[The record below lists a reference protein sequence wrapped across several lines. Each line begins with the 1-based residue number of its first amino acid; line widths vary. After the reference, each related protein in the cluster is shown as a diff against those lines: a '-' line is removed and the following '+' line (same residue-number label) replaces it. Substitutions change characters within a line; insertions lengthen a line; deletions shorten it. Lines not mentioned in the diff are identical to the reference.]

1 MACLMLRPRA
11 LPSGGGTAFPTW
23 SKVEKPNQSAR
34 LSISYTLCCQRH
46 KRRVALFLKITCCR
60 TPKASSQENKE
71 YGCPAISFRPCL
83 FLAVSNSTRSWT
95 NKGLGFDLKL
105 QPHMLFIK
113 IRLLHQQW
121 LKEPPRLSRAQVG
134 FLSFIRSLKLPAIV
148 LLRLDWAR
156 PQKGRESREK
166 KGETGP

>member
-83 FLAVSNSTRSWT
+83 FLAVSNSTRPRT

-113 IRLLHQQW
+113 IRLPHQQW
-121 LKEPPRLSRAQVG
+121 LKRPFPTFQSSGGLL
-134 FLSFIRSLKLPAIV
+134 FLSEASNYQQLCDL
-148 LLRLDWAR
+148 
-156 PQKGRESREK
+156 G
-166 KGETGP
+166 

>member
-23 SKVEKPNQSAR
+23 RKVEKPNQSAR
-34 LSISYTLCCQRH
+34 LSISYTLCCQRP

-83 FLAVSNSTRSWT
+83 FLAVSNSTRPRT

-105 QPHMLFIK
+105 QPQILFIEV
-113 IRLLHQQW
+113 RLAHQQW
-121 LKEPPRLSRAQVG
+121 LKRPFPTFQSSGGLL
-134 FLSFIRSLKLPAIV
+134 FLSEA
-148 LLRLDWAR
+148 
-156 PQKGRESREK
+156 
-166 KGETGP
+166 

>member
-1 MACLMLRPRA
+1 MGA
-11 LPSGGGTAFPTW
+11 LP
-23 SKVEKPNQSAR
+23 
-34 LSISYTLCCQRH
+34 
-46 KRRVALFLKITCCR
+46 FLLG
-60 TPKASSQENKE
+60 PV
-71 YGCPAISFRPCL
+71 F
-83 FLAVSNSTRSWT
+83 FFAVSNSNRPRTD
-95 NKGLGFDLKL
+95 KGLGFDLKL

-113 IRLLHQQW
+113 IRLPHQQW
-121 LKEPPRLSRAQVG
+121 LKGPPQLSRAQVG

>member
-71 YGCPAISFRPCL
+71 YGCPAISFRLCL
-83 FLAVSNSTRSWT
+83 FFVSDNT
-95 NKGLGFDLKL
+95 
-105 QPHMLFIK
+105 MLYDM
-113 IRLLHQQW
+113 LTA
-121 LKEPPRLSRAQVG
+121 LSRRLIWFLSTLLQVG
-134 FLSFIRSLKLPAIV
+134 NAVPPPLGRALGLSIRQAMATPKPN
-148 LLRLDWAR
+148 
-156 PQKGRESREK
+156 
-166 KGETGP
+166 

>member
-83 FLAVSNSTRSWT
+83 FLAVSQVPNPGPTRGLASTWSFSLTCCSSRLGCHINSGWR
-95 NKGLGFDLKL
+95 DL
-105 QPHMLFIK
+105 PNF
-113 IRLLHQQW
+113 
-121 LKEPPRLSRAQVG
+121 P
-134 FLSFIRSLKLPAIV
+134 
-148 LLRLDWAR
+148 LLRWAFYLLSEASNY
-156 PQKGRESREK
+156 QQLCFLG
-166 KGETGP
+166 